1 MIYKLINEDNTLV
14 NEYPAPQIY
23 KTLSDEEK
31 NNIYSFK
38 KEIEKITIPKGLGK
52 VYVNVMYD
60 CIQLEKEYILMYSNG
75 HSREYYEKEIEKIYR
90 HMESFSKKNN
100 LFDFY
105 LGCHILL
112 MDWMLRYLK
121 NYKKEKKSLFKRS
134 TEEVYHPFSLLLSQI
149 ILGTIQ
155 KGLPLDR
162 FPF

>member
-31 NNIYSFK
+31 NNICTFK
-38 KEIEKITIPKGLGK
+38 
-52 VYVNVMYD
+52 
-60 CIQLEKEYILMYSNG
+60 
-75 HSREYYEKEIEKIYR
+75 KEIEKIYR

-112 MDWMLRYLK
+112 MD
-121 NYKKEKKSLFKRS
+121 
-134 TEEVYHPFSLLLSQI
+134 
-149 ILGTIQ
+149 
-155 KGLPLDR
+155 
-162 FPF
+162 

>member
-23 KTLSDEEK
+23 KTLSDEV
-31 NNIYSFK
+31 K

-60 CIQLEKEYILMYSNG
+60 CIQLEKEYIIKYSNG
-75 HSREYYEKEIEKIYR
+75 HSHEYYEKEIEKICNQ
-90 HMESFSKKNN
+90 MESFSKKNN

-112 MDWMLRYLK
+112 MD
-121 NYKKEKKSLFKRS
+121 
-134 TEEVYHPFSLLLSQI
+134 
-149 ILGTIQ
+149 
-155 KGLPLDR
+155 
-162 FPF
+162 

>member
-60 CIQLEKEYILMYSNG
+60 CIQLEKEYIIKYSNG

-90 HMESFSKKNN
+90 HMESF
-100 LFDFY
+100 
-105 LGCHILL
+105 
-112 MDWMLRYLK
+112 
-121 NYKKEKKSLFKRS
+121 
-134 TEEVYHPFSLLLSQI
+134 
-149 ILGTIQ
+149 
-155 KGLPLDR
+155 
-162 FPF
+162 